1 MRTMDRSSQIRDR
14 SRSAREHSRNLRLT
28 ARQLRDGLKNLR
40 ACAGVNNA
48 RASHLTPSP
57 RPADAESAY
66 AIPRTP
72 LEFAALMRER
82 ACKAR
87 QEAQA
92 LRRRATDLRSQ
103 AAAFRARSE
112 NLGGSST
119 TLD

>member
-1 MRTMDRSSQIRDR
+1 MDRSSQIRDR

-28 ARQLRDGLKNLR
+28 ARQLRNGLKNLR
-40 ACAGVNNA
+40 AYAGLNNA

-57 RPADAESAY
+57 RPGDAESAY
-66 AIPRTP
+66 AIPLTP

-87 QEAQA
+87 REAQA
-92 LRRRATDLRSQ
+92 LRHRAADLRNQ
-103 AAAFRARSE
+103 AAEFRARSE
-112 NLGGSST
+112 NLGRNSA